1 MGTEEIEIE
10 FIENAPSMAMS
21 PLKTQG
27 KIGAEIL
34 DSHIYEDHG
43 NPHQAALDINADGRV
58 SASTWAAVFFLG
70 MTFLPSITFSL
81 STFVPVATTVVLKL
95 QGNTNNVNWLAGG
108 WSVSGSVAFAIAGQ
122 LSDYMGRKQVV
133 VTGQVFLLI
142 GHLVGATAQGLNQ
155 IIAAM
160 VIIGAGTGTVFVI
173 YASISEIL
181 PNKWRPF
188 GIASP
193 EFLLCVVGSFGPVMA
208 RKLTQDVTWRWI
220 FIIGEIIG
228 LIATAGTLIFYK
240 PPRRTFQDRTKLQ
253 VLSEL
258 DYLGIFLYAA
268 GVTLFLL
275 GLGWPGITYPW
286 KSAAV
291 IVPITLGG
299 ILFLCTFVW
308 DFRGRVGRPLFPY
321 RLMGRFREFT
331 SLLIINF
338 ASGLAHIALAN
349 FVPQQIQLVFTS
361 DPTLAGWFNTPAGLG
376 TFIGGF
382 VLGSLARK
390 LKHFPQQ
397 LLIANAI
404 QALGCGL
411 LAIATPDRIPAGL
424 VIQGI
429 ANAPFAWTLVL
440 SYTTAGLH
448 VPQRDIGLALG
459 LLGASRYLG
468 GAIGSTLFN
477 TILRARA
484 AKSIPMRV
492 LAAVEPLDF
501 PLPRVGGLI
510 AALTSGNAASLAA
523 YPENVVAAGK
533 LAVRWGYS
541 DALAY
546 VWYASIPFCVIAC
559 VACLFVLDPS
569 PYLTNHTAVVTS
581 DTALANKKS
590 EAKGSV

>member
-1 MGTEEIEIE
+1 
-10 FIENAPSMAMS
+10 
-21 PLKTQG
+21 
-27 KIGAEIL
+27 
-34 DSHIYEDHG
+34 
-43 NPHQAALDINADGRV
+43 RV

-81 STFVPVATTVVLKL
+81 STFVPVGTTVALKL

-108 WSVSGSVAFAIAGQ
+108 WSLSGSVAFAIAGQ

-133 VTGQVFLLI
+133 FTGQVLLLI

-160 VIIGAGTGTVFVI
+160 VIIGAGTGIVFVI

-181 PNKWRPF
+181 PNRWRPF

-208 RKLTQDVTWRWI
+208 RKLTQSVTWRWV
-220 FIIGEIIG
+220 FIIGEITG

-240 PPRRTFQDRTKLQ
+240 PPSRTFQDRTKIQ
-253 VLSEL
+253 VLYEL

-291 IVPITLGG
+291 ITPITLGG
-299 ILFLCTFVW
+299 IFFLCTFVW
-308 DFRGRVGRPLFPY
+308 DFSGRVGRPLFPY
-321 RLMGRFREFT
+321 RLMSKFPEFT

-338 ASGLAHIALAN
+338 SSGLAHIALAN

-361 DPTLAGWFNTPAGLG
+361 DPTLAGWFNIPAGLG

-382 VLGSLARK
+382 VLGSLAPK
-390 LKHFPQQ
+390 FKHFPLQ

-411 LAIATPDRIPAGL
+411 LAIATPNRIPAGL
-424 VIQGI
+424 IIQGI

-440 SYTTAGLH
+440 SYTTVGLH

-484 AKSIPMRV
+484 SESIPLRV
-492 LAAVEPLDF
+492 LAAVERFNLPLS
-501 PLPRVGGLI
+501 RVDGLI
-510 AALTSGNAASLAA
+510 VALSSSNATSLAT
-523 YPENVVAAGK
+523 YPANVVAAGT
-533 LAVRWGYS
+533 LAIRWAYS
-541 DALAY
+541 DSLAY

-559 VACLFVLDPS
+559 LACLFVRDPS
-569 PYLTNHTAVVTS
+569 PYLTNHTAV
-581 DTALANKKS
+581 
-590 EAKGSV
+590 

>member
-1 MGTEEIEIE
+1 MGAETIETE
-10 FIENAPSMAMS
+10 FIENAPPADVP

-27 KIGAEIL
+27 KIGEEIL
-34 DSHIYEDHG
+34 DSHIYDDHG
-43 NPHQAALDINADGRV
+43 NPHHAALDNNADGRV

-81 STFVPVATTVVLKL
+81 STFVPVATTVALKL
-95 QGNTNNVNWLAGG
+95 QGSTNNVNWLAGG

-133 VTGQVFLLI
+133 MT
-142 GHLVGATAQGLNQ
+142 
-155 IIAAM
+155 
-160 VIIGAGTGTVFVI
+160 
-173 YASISEIL
+173 
-181 PNKWRPF
+181 
-188 GIASP
+188 
-193 EFLLCVVGSFGPVMA
+193 
-208 RKLTQDVTWRWI
+208 
-220 FIIGEIIG
+220 GEIIG
-228 LIATAGTLIFYK
+228 VIATAGTFIFYK
-240 PPRRTFQDRTKLQ
+240 PPSRTFQDRTKIQ

-275 GLGWPGITYPW
+275 GLGWPGIAYPW

-291 IVPITLGG
+291 IVPITVGG
-299 ILFLCTFVW
+299 ILFLSTFVW
-308 DFRGRVGRPLFPY
+308 DFWGHVGRPLFPY

-382 VLGSLARK
+382 VLGSLAPK
-390 LKHFPQQ
+390 LKNFPQQ
-397 LLIANAI
+397 LLVANAI

-411 LAIATPDRIPAGL
+411 LAIATPDHIPAGL
-424 VIQGI
+424 VVQGI

-484 AKSIPMRV
+484 AKSIPTRV
-492 LAAVEPLDF
+492 LAAVEPLNF
-501 PLPRVGGLI
+501 PLSRVGGLI
-510 AALTSGNAASLAA
+510 AALTSGNVASLAA
-523 YPENVVAAGK
+523 YPENVVAAGR

-559 VACLFVLDPS
+559 IACLFVLDPS

-590 EAKGSV
+590 ETKDTV